1 MLHDLGSGCLL
12 DSSDFGLAHE
22 PMPQESLAMGSGLAF
37 FSGDKLLGGPQAG
50 IIVGDGRLVSQASKH
65 PLARAVRIDKATLA
79 GLVATLMHY
88 VKGEVTEKIPIWS
101 MLSQPQDVLHGRV
114 ERWLRAIGQG
124 ELVMDGESTIGGGS
138 LPGETLNTT
147 LLGLKPAD
155 PESFVALLRSS
166 TPPVIARIQDQC
178 VLLDPRTV
186 LPRQDNQLLTVVQ
199 QSLTE
204 HPVDV
209 LSLIHI

>member
-1 MLHDLGSGCLL
+1 MCIRD
-12 DSSDFGLAHE
+12 
-22 PMPQESLAMGSGLAF
+22 
-37 FSGDKLLGGPQAG
+37 
-50 IIVGDGRLVSQASKH
+50 RVSQASKH

-114 ERWLRAIGQG
+114 ERWRRAIGQG

-209 LSLIHI
+209 

>member
-1 MLHDLGSGCLL
+1 
-12 DSSDFGLAHE
+12 
-22 PMPQESLAMGSGLAF
+22 
-37 FSGDKLLGGPQAG
+37 
-50 IIVGDGRLVSQASKH
+50 
-65 PLARAVRIDKATLA
+65 
-79 GLVATLMHY
+79 
-88 VKGEVTEKIPIWS
+88 
-101 MLSQPQDVLHGRV
+101 
-114 ERWLRAIGQG
+114 
-124 ELVMDGESTIGGGS
+124 MDGESTIGGGS

-209 LSLIHI
+209 